1 MPSSLPRM
9 RMQSQ
14 QQTIKRHSASPSFHP
29 LFTLLFS
36 SSASSGRYIRYLLY
50 PSSAPLSVLLQLL
63 HPVFQVPSSS
73 CEGPGQSCRRRS
85 FSALRRPGVRCGRT
99 WHGKVGCSRCSSG
112 NPGGWCAHSDTA
124 LELGAKTV

>member
-50 PSSAPLSVLLQLL
+50 PSSAPLSGTVTIFLFGSPPPRL
-63 HPVFQVPSSS
+63 
-73 CEGPGQSCRRRS
+73 
-85 FSALRRPGVRCGRT
+85 
-99 WHGKVGCSRCSSG
+99 
-112 NPGGWCAHSDTA
+112 NPGSSPSWVPTA
-124 LELGAKTV
+124 GPLCRCPAEKLWAPDGQYY